1 MSCQGQRLRGQSAGW
16 QVLEVVAETEAPKL
30 DYAELL
36 ELHPTEVSQ
45 EERVRQREAEE
56 EAQARFEAV
65 QEEVSASLIPSR
77 QSSMTHQL
85 KQQMEKK
92 CVGLPIVHKRCITLQ
107 CRRRSHSM
115 TMGEHGEGLFALTQH
130 RRGQLHCSCGDTCAS
145 SMAQGCLPL
154 PLVIQLMGSAHL
166 VAGGGSGGACRGPAP
181 GGGAAGAAARQ
192 AGRHPRG
199 RAERGACAEG
209 GTARGGR
216 GGC

>member
-85 KQQMEKK
+85 KQQM
-92 CVGLPIVHKRCITLQ
+92 
-107 CRRRSHSM
+107 
-115 TMGEHGEGLFALTQH
+115 
-130 RRGQLHCSCGDTCAS
+130 
-145 SMAQGCLPL
+145 
-154 PLVIQLMGSAHL
+154 
-166 VAGGGSGGACRGPAP
+166 
-181 GGGAAGAAARQ
+181 
-192 AGRHPRG
+192 
-199 RAERGACAEG
+199 
-209 GTARGGR
+209 
-216 GGC
+216 